1 MTLSNYRM
9 NPSIAVSDMP
19 RAEEFYEGKLGL
31 VATRTGADGSKF
43 YATAGDSSLHVYPSP
58 DHAGRSTATLV
69 TWYVDDVEGVV
80 DTLTSNRVVFEHYEG
95 VLESGFDYGTDEKGI
110 SPRAG
115 GGRIAWF
122 KDPDGNTFAVE
133 GNR

>member
-1 MTLSNYRM
+1 MVLSNYRM
-9 NPSIAVSDMP
+9 NPSIAVSEMQ
-19 RAEEFYEGKLGL
+19 RAEKFYEGHLGL
-31 VATRTGADGSKF
+31 VATGTGADGSKL
-43 YATAGDSSLHVYPSP
+43 YATGGDSSLHVYPSP

-80 DTLTSNRVVFEHYEG
+80 DTLTANGVVFEHYEG

-133 GNR
+133 GDS